1 MAKTRSMT
9 TLGDHTEHL
18 DLVRF
23 RNDGDDFH
31 VLWTARRAVRMIAPT
46 SRLRAVAVEGISVND
61 RLKGKRIG
69 AGLLVADTV
78 EYYGSESFG
87 TAERVVVNQLKYSTQ
102 NVDTPWP
109 WSGLSDTIIGF
120 AARFAANAKE
130 YGIRHAIAVGRYRF
144 VTNRPISPNVLD
156 AIDAVIRGG
165 SDSLKGTAKN
175 VSRDLQS
182 KLGLKDFRLR
192 QFLGTLEL
200 RGNQASRHDQQ
211 ASLAAEMA
219 RIQPGTTDSSIA
231 RLKELIRTLGTSSAT
246 ADPVLRIETV
256 LRTFDVED
264 PAHLLPAPTHFE
276 TIGQAVARDQDA
288 ALLDA
293 IRQAPGPFLVTASG
307 GIGKSITTQRIASL
321 MPAGSEVV
329 TFDGFAG
336 GGYRARSEA
345 RHRHDVGLIQIAN
358 ELATRGLC
366 DVLLP
371 SAAPPHVLLR
381 SFRSRL
387 IQAAAIVRAR
397 SPDALVVIV
406 LDAADNS
413 MFAAGLQHDRCFVAD
428 LMAEQAPEGCRIVG
442 FARPNRVADLQH
454 PGQGPPFELAPFTLA
469 ETRAHIALHTRPEPR
484 TAVEAFHH
492 LTFGNPRVQANQLAA
507 ATSLTNAVERLGP
520 GGLTVHDLIEL
531 QLAEGLEVVK
541 ALQPE
546 ADIEGLCASMAAL
559 PPLIPIDVLAQ
570 VAGVDASAILSFA
583 ADFAGGRPILL
594 SKDAIQFR
602 DEPVE
607 DWFTARFMPSREQA
621 SQFADR
627 IARISERSSYAALAM
642 PQLLEQAGR
651 HAELTALALGDGDDF
666 AADPVERRLIILHR
680 VRFALKSAFA
690 RNAFE
695 DVAKLLIRAG
705 EETAASERQ
714 ATFLA
719 ENCDLVAL
727 LAGPATVD
735 DFVFR
740 RRAGGAWFGSGNAY
754 SAAMLSTMPERE
766 VDARTYLG
774 LAERWLNEWVR
785 SDQENKQ
792 NESLEVEDMAAMA
805 FVIAMLDPPFRL
817 SDFIRRAQWVSFR
830 FSIAS
835 RTFERLLDAGKVE
848 VVDIVFERSPDLF
861 IRLAANA
868 ALRSRL
874 LPINRK
880 AVARTGAELVEAD
893 LPQDIASYEMGE
905 LRAALIS
912 MAEACA
918 SVGLASEAKAIV
930 GRTSWSVSSHPFPD
944 VQGSIPAAV
953 SVYALVTVL
962 DCSEP
967 DYDELWRRYGS
978 PTKDREAPSAE
989 FRAILD
995 RLLPIFVLRARSLI
1009 GPIDDVE
1016 QRIKDAT
1023 ANRGAIAF
1031 PQYDERGLR
1040 GSRFFA
1046 ELDILHNTNA
1056 LDKAALDRAEKRL
1069 NAGQYGPYPYEA
1081 RHVMRLLAKFPAMH
1095 GEALRLA
1102 SSVAKLIEVEHED
1115 ASSKA
1120 QSYADLARSL
1130 YPISKPEAS
1139 AYFAIGV
1146 ETADRVGQEMHDR
1159 LALLNGLSRQAGS
1172 DGGAS
1177 AEDACRLFRI
1187 AEVYETINNHKFP
1200 WHSVFR
1206 AAQSLSVPAAVA
1218 AVSRLDSRGAE
1229 YLSGSLPDV
1238 AELLLDDGLIDLP
1251 TIASLHVLGGVW
1263 DFKNLGDHL
1272 APISNDRREIYA
1284 VLAQDVIDGRQ
1295 SSWHMSALIAAGR
1308 RHGLTTPY
1316 LEAIYES
1323 RKKQEEGR
1331 SSSSGFRPMPE
1342 VEAPVDMDGLLQ
1354 GLDLTDVADVD
1365 EAFRRWR
1372 ETPGRSSLEE
1382 WSKHMRAAVPVDGW
1396 PDHVLALAGC
1406 TVLDIPDVVNTLGGV
1421 SDGWPH
1427 SRAVR
1432 MSLAKA
1438 VGRIVSERAVELAG
1452 ATYWWKDH
1460 LPRLAEI
1467 GGTSVAALVKLIAQ
1481 KAGPHIVDFSS
1492 DGLFAL
1498 ARRFSQEVFDPVE
1511 SRTVLRFALDR
1522 FERILKPEDG
1532 DGEYGPDLSGGETV
1546 AGAIAGLIW
1555 AQLGNPDKEDRW
1567 RATHCVRRLARFG
1580 QTGLIREIVEIC
1592 RHGRADGFQTRG
1604 FPFYL
1609 HFARLHL
1616 LIAFARAATESPNSV
1631 AEFSQFLSEYATR
1644 NHLHVFERY
1653 YAGRA
1658 LKGLVEH
1665 DLYEADVAIVDRWD
1679 QLLELAT
1686 RSDGGVY
1693 SETDPTADEQ
1703 VDAGPYYMPHEIG
1716 KDWGKP
1722 LGRAFGFE
1730 EGAFNRAVDA
1740 AIRQYVTR
1748 EPNRRWD
1755 DDPRSKYPVYRRYQ
1769 GTRLTPDKL
1778 SDYEAD
1784 SGLAFL
1790 LGELLDSVPIDDD
1803 YDRETLAD
1811 LLAERLPAR
1820 PDGQWVSDR
1829 RDPTPVSTR
1838 KWLFEGGY
1846 VRDWRWGIKSDDF
1859 SALLRSGEGHI
1870 HLAGSWVETDH
1881 YKVETIEIES
1891 ALVRPNAAWD
1901 ILRACQFGREASFFR
1916 LPEDHWDRR
1925 SAGLFSLTST
1935 VARPDRIY
1943 GIDDDDPLAGQI
1955 SFPGYV
1961 PSKVLRRMFGF
1972 VPDDQF
1978 RRWSGKGAGA
1988 GLHMRSTVWGEPRL
2002 LRDDDKPIEGRT
2014 LTMDPAALAT
2024 MLTTLRRSLIV
2035 GVRIYRRDSYIPDGE
2050 TSYADPYARY
2060 FVLDGDGTIGWFRG
2074 YRPAW
2079 SRFDEAV
2086 GEV

>member
-1 MAKTRSMT
+1 MT
-9 TLGDHTEHL
+9 ALGDHAEHL

-78 EYYGSESFG
+78 EYYGSEAFG

-130 YGIRHAIAVGRYRF
+130 YGIRHAIAAGRYRF
-144 VTNRPISPNVLD
+144 VTNRPISPNVLE

-165 SDSLKGTAKN
+165 TDSLKGSAKS
-175 VSRDLQS
+175 VYQEFQT
-182 KLGLKDFRLR
+182 KLGLKDLRLR
-192 QFLGTLEL
+192 QFLSTLEL
-200 RGNQASRHDQQ
+200 RGNQVPRHDQQ
-211 ASLAAEMA
+211 TSLAAEVA
-219 RIQPGTTDSSIA
+219 RIQPGAPDSSVA

-246 ADPVLRIETV
+246 DDPVLRIETV

-264 PAHLLPAPTHFE
+264 PAHLLPAPAHFE
-276 TIGQAVARDQDA
+276 TVGQAVERDQDA

-293 IRQAPGPFLVTASG
+293 IRQAPGPFLVTAPG
-307 GIGKSITTQRIASL
+307 GVGKSITTQRIASL

-345 RHRHDVGLIQIAN
+345 RHRHDVGLVQIAN

-371 SAAPPHVLLR
+371 IAAPPHVLLR

-387 IQAAAIVRAR
+387 TQAAAIVRAR
-397 SPDALVVIV
+397 SSDALVVIV

-413 MFAAGLQHDRCFVAD
+413 MFAAALQHDRCFVAD

-442 FARPNRVADLQH
+442 FARPNRVADLQL
-454 PGQGPPFELAPFTLA
+454 PGQGPPFELASFTLA
-469 ETRAHIALHTRPEPR
+469 ETRAHITIHTRAAPE

-520 GGLTVHDLIEL
+520 GGLTVDDLIEL
-531 QLAEGLEVVK
+531 QLADGLEAVK

-546 ADIEGLCASMAAL
+546 ADIDGLCAAMAAL

-570 VAGVDASAILSFA
+570 VAGADASAILSFA

-594 SKDAIQFR
+594 SNDAIQFR

-607 DWFTARFMPSREQA
+607 HWFTERFMPSREQA

-651 HAELTALALGDGDDF
+651 HAELTALALGDGDNF
-666 AADPVERRLIILHR
+666 EADPVERRLIILHR

-695 DVAKLLIRAG
+695 DVARLLIRAG

-754 SAAMLSTMPERE
+754 NAAMLSTLQERE

-774 LAERWLNEWVR
+774 LAERWLDEWVR
-785 SDQENKQ
+785 SDQETKQ
-792 NESLEVEDMAAMA
+792 SEPLEVEDMAAIA
-805 FVIAMLDPPFRL
+805 FAVAMLDPPSRL
-817 SDFIRRAQWVSFR
+817 SGFIRRAQWHSFR
-830 FSIAS
+830 FRIAS

-848 VVDIVFERSPDLF
+848 IVDTVFECSPDLY

-874 LPINRK
+874 LPINRE
-880 AVARTGAELVEAD
+880 AVARTGAELVEAA
-893 LPQDIASYEMGE
+893 LPPDVASYEMGE

-918 SVGLASEAKAIV
+918 SAGLASEAMAIV
-930 GRTSWSVSSHPFPD
+930 GRTSWSISSHPFPD
-944 VQGSIPAAV
+944 VQDSIPAAV
-953 SVYALVTVL
+953 RVFALITVL
-962 DCSEP
+962 DGSAP
-967 DYDELWRRYGS
+967 DHAELWRRYGS
-978 PTKDREAPSAE
+978 PSKDRKTPSPE
-989 FRAILD
+989 FKAILD
-995 RLLPIFVLRARSLI
+995 WLLPIHILRARSLI
-1009 GPIDDVE
+1009 GPIENVE
-1016 QRIKDAT
+1016 QSIKDAT
-1023 ANRGAIAF
+1023 ADRSTIAF
-1031 PQYDERGLR
+1031 SKHDERGLR
-1040 GSRFFA
+1040 GNRFFA
-1046 ELDILHNTNA
+1046 ELDILHNAGA
-1056 LDKAALDRAEKRL
+1056 LDGPALERAERRL
-1069 NAGQYGPYPYEA
+1069 DAGQYGPYPYEA
-1081 RHVMRLLAKFPAMH
+1081 RRVMRLLAKFPAMH

-1102 SSVAKLIEVEHED
+1102 SGVAKLIEVEHED

-1120 QSYADLARSL
+1120 HSYADLARSL

-1139 AYFAIGV
+1139 AYFMMGV
-1146 ETADRVGQEMHDR
+1146 ETADRVGQEMHER
-1159 LALLNGLSRQAGS
+1159 LALLNGLSRQAGF

-1206 AAQSLSVPAAVA
+1206 AAQSLSVPATVA
-1218 AVSRLDSRGAE
+1218 AVSRLDSRCAE

-1238 AELLLDDGLIDLP
+1238 AERLLDDGLINLP
-1251 TIASLHVLGGVW
+1251 TAAALHVLGGTW
-1263 DFKNLGDHL
+1263 DFRNLGDQL
-1272 APISNDRREIYA
+1272 EPLSDDKRAIYA
-1284 VLAQDVIDGRQ
+1284 ILAEDVIDGRA
-1295 SSWHMSALIAAGR
+1295 SSWEMRALIAAGR
-1308 RHGLTTPY
+1308 RHGLVTPY
-1316 LEAIYES
+1316 LDAMYEA
-1323 RKKQEEGR
+1323 RKEQEDR
-1331 SSSSGFRPMPE
+1331 RNSSSGFRPTAE
-1342 VEAPVDMDGLLQ
+1342 IEAPVEWDGLLE
-1354 GLDLTDVADVD
+1354 GLDLTDGTGIE
-1365 EAFRRWR
+1365 EAHRRWR
-1372 ETPGRSSLEE
+1372 AAPGKSSIEE
-1382 WSKHMRAAVPVDGW
+1382 WAAHMRAAVAAAGW
-1396 PDHVLALAGC
+1396 PAHVVALAGC
-1406 TVLDIPDVVNTLGGV
+1406 TALEVPDLVKVLGGAGG
-1421 SDGWPH
+1421 GWPH
-1427 SRAVR
+1427 SVAVR
-1432 MSLAKA
+1432 NSLASA
-1438 VGRIVSERAVELAG
+1438 VRQLVSERAVELAS
-1452 ATYWWKDH
+1452 ATYWWSDN

-1481 KAGPHIVDFSS
+1481 QAGPHIVDFSS
-1492 DGLFAL
+1492 ESLFSL
-1498 ARRFSQEVFDPVE
+1498 AQRFSQEIFDPAE
-1511 SRTVLRFALDR
+1511 ARTVLRFALDR
-1522 FERILKPEDG
+1522 FERILKPDDG
-1532 DGEYGPDLSGGETV
+1532 DGDYGPDLSGGETV
-1546 AGAIAGLIW
+1546 NGAIAGLIW
-1555 AQLGNPDKEDRW
+1555 AQLGNPDREDRW
-1567 RATHCVRRLARFG
+1567 RATHCVRRLALFG
-1580 QTGLIREIVEIC
+1580 QGELLRTLVEAC

-1609 HFARLHL
+1609 HYARLHL
-1616 LIAFARAATESPNSV
+1616 LMAFARAAAESPGV
-1631 AEFSQFLSEYATR
+1631 IAEFSDFLASYANR
-1644 NHLHVFERY
+1644 AHLHVFERH
-1653 YAGRA
+1653 YAGQA
-1658 LKGLVEH
+1658 LKSLVGH
-1665 DLYEADVAIVDRWD
+1665 GLYEAD
-1679 QLLELAT
+1679 LAT
-1686 RSDGGVY
+1686 VDGWNRLLDLVPRDEGAG
-1693 SETDPTADEQ
+1693 DRGAGPAADGQGDER
-1703 VDAGPYYMPHEIG
+1703 PYYMPHELG
-1716 KDWGKP
+1716 KDWGIP
-1722 LGRAFGFE
+1722 LGRAFGFKE
-1730 EGAFNRAVDA
+1730 KAFQQAVGA
-1740 AIRQYVTR
+1740 AIRRHVTST
-1748 EPNRRWD
+1748 PNRRWD
-1755 DDPRSKYPVYRRYQ
+1755 DDPRSKYLVYRRYQ
-1769 GTRLTPDKL
+1769 RTRLTPDGL
-1778 SDYEAD
+1778 SDYEAN

-1790 LGELLDSVPIDDD
+1790 LGELLDSVPIEDE
-1803 YDRETLAD
+1803 YYRERLSE

-1820 PDGQWVSDR
+1820 PDGKWVSDR

-1838 KWLFEGGY
+1838 KWLSEGGY
-1846 VRDWRWGIKSDDF
+1846 SKDWPWGIESDDF
-1859 SALLRSGEGHI
+1859 HALLRSGEGNL
-1870 HLAGSWVETDH
+1870 HLAGFWVETDH

-1891 ALVRPNAAWD
+1891 ALVRPETAWD
-1901 ILRACQFGREASFFR
+1901 ILRACQFGRDASFFR
-1916 LPEDHWDRR
+1916 LPYDHWDRR
-1925 SAGLFSLTST
+1925 SAGLFSLTPT
-1935 VARPDRIY
+1935 VSRPDRLY
-1943 GIDDDDPLAGQI
+1943 GIDDDDPLAGHI
-1955 SFPGYV
+1955 VFPGYE
-1961 PSKVLRRMFGF
+1961 PGKVLRRMFGF
-1972 VPDDQF
+1972 APDDQF
-1978 RRWSGKGAGA
+1978 RRWSGKGSWAS
-1988 GLHMRSTVWGEPRL
+1988 LHIRSTVWGEPRL
-2002 LRDDDKPIEGRT
+2002 LRDDDKPIEGQT
-2014 LTMDPAALAT
+2014 LTIDPAALAT
-2024 MLTTLRRSLIV
+2024 MLATLHRSLIV
-2035 GVRIYRRDSYIPDGE
+2035 GVRIYRRDSYIRDGE
-2050 TSYADPYARY
+2050 TSYAEPYARF
-2060 FVLDGDGTIGWFRG
+2060 FVLDGDGTLGWFRG

-2079 SRFDEAV
+2079 SRFDEAA
-2086 GEV
+2086 